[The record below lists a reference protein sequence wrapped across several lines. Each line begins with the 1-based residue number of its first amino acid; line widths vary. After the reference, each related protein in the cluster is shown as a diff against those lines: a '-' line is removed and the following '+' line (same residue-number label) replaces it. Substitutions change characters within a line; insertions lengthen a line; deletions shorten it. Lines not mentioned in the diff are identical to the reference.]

1 MSFSE
6 GIQSGDIWRED
17 MLVISACR
25 QLAVQERLG
34 WVEPRNPSS
43 TGCLQAFS
51 LGRPGDTCSLILS
64 CPEGEGGQMLVAP
77 SVNVSLY
84 ARHGDAVSRSDR
96 IACS

>member
-1 MSFSE
+1 MQTV
-6 GIQSGDIWRED
+6 GCSGAPWLGGAQKPIEH
-17 MLVISACR
+17 
-25 QLAVQERLG
+25 RL
-34 WVEPRNPSS
+34 
-43 TGCLQAFS
+43 CLQAFS